1 MLANLAKTANLAKV
15 MILVERAE
23 MSPITKIVDKMIR
36 ANKLTQ
42 LEGPQNVGE
51 FGENGKFG
59 ESGHF
64 GEISPRLS
72 T

>member
-1 MLANLAKTANLAKV
+1 MLGDLAKTANLAKV

-59 ESGHF
+59 ERRNDQGK
-64 GEISPRLS
+64 
-72 T
+72 